1 MQVLEQIKEVIRIQ
15 TSGLKK
21 VKLDSLNFTLIVL
34 GIFHKLY
41 LYKNDIKVNVKI
53 LDRSCNVASLY
64 LASWINKVK
73 DLSQKKKLI

>member
-41 LYKNDIKVNVKI
+41 LYRNDTDANVKI
-53 LDRSCNVASLY
+53 VDRSCNVAGLCPP
-64 LASWINKVK
+64 WINKVFN
-73 DLSQKKKLI
+73 QKKKIMFK